1 VVQIAPYRCALGA
14 ATYGEWITIRLVTRG
29 RFTHDYLK
37 GLLAAPEDREAAVRK
52 VIEAVGGKVI
62 SFYVTTGETD
72 FLLVSEAD
80 EAEGIIAALMAA
92 AAAGT
97 ISDVR
102 TGRAWTGA
110 EFKSIMEKAS
120 KAAVAY
126 RPPGKR

>member
-1 VVQIAPYRCALGA
+1 M
-14 ATYGEWITIRLVTRG
+14 IRLVTRG

-37 GLLAAPEDREAAVRK
+37 GMLAAPEDRESAVRK
-52 VIEAVGGKVI
+52 LIVAAGGKVI

-72 FLLVSEAD
+72 FLLISEAN
-80 EAEGIIAALMAA
+80 EAEAIIASLMAA

-97 ISDVR
+97 ISNVS

-110 EFKSIMEKAS
+110 EFKAIMERASKAS
-120 KAAVAY
+120 KAY

>member
-1 VVQIAPYRCALGA
+1 MVQIAPYMRALGA
-14 ATYGEWITIRLVTRG
+14 AKHE
-29 RFTHDYLK
+29 YLK
-37 GLLAAPEDREAAVRK
+37 GLIDAPEDREAAVRK
-52 VIEAVGGKVI
+52 VIEAAGGKVI

-72 FLLVSEAD
+72 FLLISEAN

-92 AAAGT
+92 ASRGT
-97 ISDVR
+97 VSNVS

-110 EFKSIMEKAS
+110 VFKSIMERAS